1 MTDQEALK
9 ILSGKHI
16 KDQEEF
22 VMAVFTAAKRLE
34 TCQWYPYDSD
44 TFAEVYRPSFG
55 MKMILGIRYEDGS
68 RGSVDGLV
76 VYDVTKQWKLV
87 VAKDSR
93 SRYTDSAVIEK
104 FMKYPQYNESQL

>member
-9 ILSGKHI
+9 ILSSKHI
-16 KDQEEF
+16 ENQEEF

-34 TCQWYPYDSD
+34 ACQWYPYDPD
-44 TFAEVYRPSFG
+44 TFAEVYRPRFG
-55 MKMILGIRYEDGS
+55 MQMILGIRYEDGS

>member
-9 ILSGKHI
+9 ILSSKHI
-16 KDQEEF
+16 KNPEEF

-34 TCQWYPYDSD
+34 ACQWYPYDPD
-44 TFAEVYRPSFG
+44 TFAEVHLPSFG
-55 MKMILGIRYEDGS
+55 MRVILGIRYDDGS
-68 RGSVDGLV
+68 RGSVDGIV
-76 VYDVTKQWKLV
+76 VYDVMKQWKLV